1 MRCCLD
7 DSECGACQQ
16 HSVIQSTGSCSVSAS
31 VSSYNPF
38 YMPCWLLMMQGLSV
52 DALHSLKLPADSA
65 GDCSGRPHWEKKLM
79 QLFALARCIED
90 AQALSGYVSA
100 GGTYAATAAA
110 SPEQREYQ
118 QRLEACRIVAGMH
131 DADAVALHNLA
142 LKVIKAADM
151 DRCDDHFLDR
161 HADTAL
167 VGRVAVGVSA
177 R

>member
-1 MRCCLD
+1 
-7 DSECGACQQ
+7 
-16 HSVIQSTGSCSVSAS
+16 
-31 VSSYNPF
+31 
-38 YMPCWLLMMQGLSV
+38 
-52 DALHSLKLPADSA
+52 
-65 GDCSGRPHWEKKLM
+65 M

-100 GGTYAATAAA
+100 GGTYAATATA

-151 DRCDDHFLDR
+151 DRCNDHLLNR
-161 HADTAL
+161 HADAAL
-167 VGRVAVGVSA
+167 VRRVAVGESVQ
-177 R
+177 